1 MSTAPQVGSQS
12 EHDWLVVGTT
22 IPPSHVA
29 PSTTWQQW
37 LDALTAALRNLSD
50 RSTKIFRD
58 ACAAS
63 GVAGIALLHKVR
75 EQSFPNLLP
84 ALGHRLAGV
93 GNHAHSIWRWLCK
106 REFTWLRAHPIVA
119 MFALGTIFPLAYL
132 IYCIATVP
140 SDGGL
145 VIEPTPSALV
155 VEAADGQV
163 FATRGVFKGDK
174 LSAQKTCP
182 RTCRTQSLPSRIGIF
197 MSTAGSI
204 YPLCCARRFATF
216 VRAARAKAEA
226 RSRSSSRA

>member
-29 PSTTWQQW
+29 PSTTWQQR

-63 GVAGIALLHKVR
+63 GVAGIALLRKVR

-84 ALGHRLAGV
+84 ALGQMLAGV

-155 VEAADGQV
+155 VD
-163 FATRGVFKGDK
+163 RN
-174 LSAQKTCP
+174 
-182 RTCRTQSLPSRIGIF
+182 
-197 MSTAGSI
+197 GS
-204 YPLCCARRFATF
+204 
-216 VRAARAKAEA
+216 
-226 RSRSSSRA
+226 